1 MSKFTVWCPERDQDF
16 ADGRAFDAYDE
27 AGAAAKWAEYDDA
40 YSAEYS
46 IVGGKEV
53 TVMVRNEA
61 EQDSSFVVSGEAEPV
76 YFARETR
83 SASQAA
89 EERKS

>member
-16 ADGRAFDAYDE
+16 EDGRSFDAYDAE
-27 AGAAAKWAEYDDA
+27 VAAEKWAEYDDA

-46 IVGGKEV
+46 IVGGREV

-61 EQDSSFVVSGEAEPV
+61 GQDSSFVVSGEAEPV

-83 SASQAA
+83 AASQAA

>member
-1 MSKFTVWCPERDQDF
+1 MSTFTVWCPERDQDF
-16 ADGRAFDAYDE
+16 EDGRSFDAHDAE
-27 AGAAAKWAEYDDA
+27 MAAEKWAEYDDA

-46 IVGGKEV
+46 IVGGREV

-61 EQDSSFVVSGEAEPV
+61 GQDSSFIVSGEAEPV
-76 YFARETR
+76 YFAREI
-83 SASQAA
+83 AAFQAA